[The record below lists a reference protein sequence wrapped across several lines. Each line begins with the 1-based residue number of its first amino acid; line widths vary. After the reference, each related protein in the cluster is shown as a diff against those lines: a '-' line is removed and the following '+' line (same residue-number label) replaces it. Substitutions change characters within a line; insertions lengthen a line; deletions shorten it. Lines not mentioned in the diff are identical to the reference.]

1 MTKDDIRY
9 ALRLACAN
17 LNIKLHNTTLAGLSR
32 QMIKELEKL
41 ELEDNSRNS
50 LLK

>member
-1 MTKDDIRY
+1 MTKDDIRF

-17 LNIKLHNTTLAGLSR
+17 LDIKLHNTTLAGLSR

-41 ELEDNSRNS
+41 GLPELNPTVVKS
-50 LLK
+50 